1 MPQPGPH
8 FIPYFCGNKT
18 IKQTIMKKTVILG
31 ILLAAFTLPMQSKKA
46 DTFPDGTPIPAWFK
60 DTKPTDLAKAGKN
73 YVVTDYGVSTDST
86 RLQTSELQA
95 VIDLAARNGGGVI
108 TIPKGTFLSSA
119 LFFKQGTH
127 LHLAEGAVLKGSDDI
142 SDFPLLKTR
151 MEGRTITYFPAL
163 VNADN
168 LDGFTIS
175 GQGTLNGNGLR
186 YWKSFWL
193 RRKVNP
199 KCTNIEE
206 LRPRLIYI
214 SHCNNVQI
222 EGIRIKDSPFWSTHY
237 YKSKNIKLLNLRITS
252 PAKPVKAPS
261 TDAIDI
267 DACENMLIKG
277 CYMSVNDDAIALK
290 GGKGPTA
297 DKDPDNG
304 GNRNILVEDCT
315 FGFSHGVLTC
325 GSESIFD
332 HNILVRN
339 CTVDG
344 VQRLFWLKMRPD
356 TPQEYRYI
364 TFDNIKGNAHYFLFI
379 APWTQFFDMNGVK
392 EIPKSYSHHI
402 TMKNINFTC
411 DDFFHVIKSPQYD
424 LSDFTF
430 ENLDITTKKEAV
442 DTSAI
447 RRIVMKNVKVNGRK
461 L

>member
-1 MPQPGPH
+1 MRKKNIPGLLLTA
-8 FIPYFCGNKT
+8 FCLTIHAKT
-18 IKQTIMKKTVILG
+18 T
-31 ILLAAFTLPMQSKKA
+31 
-46 DTFPDGTPIPAWFK
+46 DNFPDGTPIPSWFSQIK
-60 DTKPTDLAKAGKN
+60 TTNISKLGKN
-73 YVVTDYGVSTDST
+73 YVITNYGVTTDST
-86 RLQTSELQA
+86 ILQTDRIQA
-95 VIDLAARNGGGVI
+95 VIDMAAKNGGGVI
-108 TIPKGTFLSSA
+108 TIPKGTFLCSS

-127 LHLAEGAVLKGSDDI
+127 LYLSDGAVLKGSDDI

-151 MEGRTITYFPAL
+151 MEGQSITYFPAL
-163 VNADN
+163 INADS

-175 GQGTLNGNGLR
+175 GKGTLNGNGLR

-199 KCTNIEE
+199 QCTNIEE

-214 SHCNNVQI
+214 SHCKNIQI
-222 EGIRIKDSPFWSTHY
+222 EGIRIMNSPFWSTHY
-237 YKSKNIKLLNLRITS
+237 YKSRYVKLLNLRITS
-252 PAKPVKAPS
+252 PAAPVKAPS

-267 DACENMLIKG
+267 DACEDFLIKG

-297 DKDPDNG
+297 DKNPDNG
-304 GNRNILVEDCT
+304 GNRNILIEDCT

-364 TFDNIKGNAHYFLFI
+364 TFDGIKGNARYFLFV
-379 APWTQFFDMNGVK
+379 APWTQFFDMKGMK
-392 EIPKSYSHHI
+392 EIPKSHSHHI
-402 TMKNINFTC
+402 TMKNIDFTC
-411 DDFFHVIKSPQYD
+411 EEFFHVKKSDQYK

-430 ENLDITTKKEAV
+430 ENLKITVPKGTI
-442 DTSAI
+442 DRTAI
-447 RRIVMKNVKVNGRK
+447 KHFTLKNVRVNGIEQ
-461 L
+461 

>member
-1 MPQPGPH
+1 M
-8 FIPYFCGNKT
+8 NK
-18 IKQTIMKKTVILG
+18 KNILG
-31 ILLAAFTLPMQSKKA
+31 IFLAAISLTIHAKA
-46 DTFPDGTPIPAWFK
+46 KDTFPDGTPIPSWFREVN
-60 DTKPTDLAKAGKN
+60 PTDISKLGKN
-73 YVVTDYGVSTDST
+73 YVITDYGVTNDST
-86 RLQTSELQA
+86 ILQTDKIQA
-95 VIDLAARNGGGVI
+95 VIDMAHKNGGGVI
-108 TIPKGTFLSSA
+108 TIPKGTFLCSS

-127 LHLAEGAVLKGSDDI
+127 LYLTDGAVLKGSDDI
-142 SDFPLLKTR
+142 SDFPLQKTR
-151 MEGRTITYFPAL
+151 MEGQTITYFPAL
-163 VNADN
+163 VNADS

-175 GQGTLNGNGLR
+175 GKGTLNGNGLR

-199 KCTNIEE
+199 QCTNIEE

-214 SHCNNVQI
+214 SHCKNVQI
-222 EGIRIKDSPFWSTHY
+222 EGIRIMNSPFWSTHY
-237 YKSKNIKLLNLRITS
+237 YKSRYVKLLNLRITS
-252 PAKPVKAPS
+252 PAAPVKAPS

-267 DACENMLIKG
+267 DACEDFLVKN

-304 GNRNILVEDCT
+304 GNRNILIEDCT

-339 CTVDG
+339 CIVDG

-364 TFDNIKGNAHYFLFI
+364 TFDGIKGNARYFLFI
-379 APWTQFFDMNGVK
+379 APWTQFFDMKGMK
-392 EIPKSYSHHI
+392 AIPKSYSHHI
-402 TMKNINFTC
+402 TMKNIDFTC
-411 DDFFHVIKSPQYD
+411 EELFHVRKSEQYK

-430 ENLDITTKKEAV
+430 ENLNIIARQG
-442 DTSAI
+442 AI
-447 RRIVMKNVKVNGRK
+447 DKNAIDNFTLKNVKVNGK
-461 L
+461 TQN